1 MCCWA
6 NIKDDKEDDDVGDD
20 YTEDMCVAAQPSLT
34 KDIKRFQEISKYI
47 STGSKESLKDQ
58 ITYVKHIRT

>member
-1 MCCWA
+1 MCCCA
-6 NIKDDKEDDDVGDD
+6 NIKDDKEDDDVGDDVDDDVGDD

-47 STGSKESLKDQ
+47 STGSKRSDY
-58 ITYVKHIRT
+58 IC